1 MTNLTYAALLALSD
15 SEQLMDERLAIM
27 VHDGGLSEEE
37 ARAMVERRQGE
48 LFGEEDNDK
57 DHRHAERRP
66 CAATGYRTGGG
77 ISDLF

>member
-37 ARAMVERRQGE
+37 AMAIIQQQQLE
-48 LFGEEDNDK
+48 LWQ
-57 DHRHAERRP
+57 DHRK
-66 CAATGYRTGGG
+66 G
-77 ISDLF
+77 